1 MVSCTRVLL
10 SAALAGSYNN
20 NKYHLDTGLVLQCSG
35 DTEQCGEC
43 HQVSPLCRHT
53 CAETEQ
59 PRTQGQWEPRLPP
72 LHDVVSNTASIQ
84 TSAVKRSI
92 GSTTGCTITEKAP
105 TVSQQ
110 VG

>member
-20 NKYHLDTGLVLQCSG
+20 NKYHLDTGLVLQCCG

-59 PRTQGQWEPRLPP
+59 PRTQPQWEPRLPP
-72 LHDVVSNTASIQ
+72 LHDVESDTASIQ
-84 TSAVKRSI
+84 TIIGLMLSLSSI
-92 GSTTGCTITEKAP
+92 QYHTSLWMMNDVI
-105 TVSQQ
+105 S
-110 VG
+110 